1 MGFFS
6 DATLSKTD
14 RLVLFV
20 LLVYCIS
27 GGILGF
33 MMHNADRFPDI
44 VLVNGSLDVLVVLSA
59 LAALWYGSRKGAI
72 PLGQVGFSLGKGMWV
87 NLGVIACCTALFWR
101 QLPPT
106 PLALSASSPWQ
117 ILGAFIEEV
126 VFRVYLIRI
135 LSLLISPRKGHVH
148 WAVFLSAIIFTA
160 VHLGRMPVSQLIGG
174 PFLGSLIMGYI
185 TYHTRSVLSAA
196 YIHVISNTGS
206 ELGLLGGGIAIAGY
220 LVISLLSAYG
230 RSRVTNLVGSE
241 GS

>member
-135 LSLLISPRKGHVH
+135 LSLLISPGKDTSTGPSSSVPSSSLPCT
-148 WAVFLSAIIFTA
+148 WAGCRFHSSLGARFL
-160 VHLGRMPVSQLIGG
+160 
-174 PFLGSLIMGYI
+174 
-185 TYHTRSVLSAA
+185 AA
-196 YIHVISNTGS
+196 S
-206 ELGLLGGGIAIAGY
+206 
-220 LVISLLSAYG
+220 
-230 RSRVTNLVGSE
+230 
-241 GS
+241 